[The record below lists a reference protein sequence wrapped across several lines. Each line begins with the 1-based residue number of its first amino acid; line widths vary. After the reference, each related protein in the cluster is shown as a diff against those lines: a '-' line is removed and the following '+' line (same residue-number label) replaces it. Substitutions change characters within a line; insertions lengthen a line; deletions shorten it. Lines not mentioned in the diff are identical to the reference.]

1 MTPGFAQMQGDKV
14 GSGIFGAH
22 GRLYRIRIDRHAL
35 LAQRGHMIDIHA
47 QLNHWYFLAEARS
60 HWYFLAWARS
70 HWHFLARAWSHRFFL
85 ARSEEHTSEL
95 PSLMRIS
102 FAVFCLKKLK

>member
-85 ARSEEHTSEL
+85 RSEERRVGTECVSTCR
-95 PSLMRIS
+95 SRCS
-102 FAVFCLKKLK
+102 QFT